1 MGFKIKNSLTGEF
14 EKLPILTLKGEKGE
28 TGGVEEYNKVD
39 YMGNKYETLKQ
50 TNDANVEYAVKTAIG
65 EFNYLD
71 YDGQHITA
79 TDTIAGQAKNAVI
92 EGQTLVNVDSYYTT
106 SDFWYSNVANL
117 TSDGYITL
125 NATGGWNNGFTK
137 KSNLVKPN
145 TKYLVICEIK
155 ENTLNGV
162 FTLLSQHENSS
173 VFTTE
178 FKRIQP
184 GQTGI
189 FKYVETTNA
198 AFDVEKTKISLRNY
212 LDANSTEGKVV
223 YRTMLIEYQE
233 GMENWDIPFFRG
245 MSSVKMPVLTT
256 TGKNLLN
263 PNLYPEHATGTC
275 EKHGIVA
282 TYNSDGSITFS
293 GTNNGTTISTFMTG
307 DIKPYLVDGKT
318 YIFNYSTQITNYD
331 GTKQWVKSFTVDKSK
346 QEYIS
351 PYIQFSLGE
360 VVSNVVYYPMLEE
373 GSTTT
378 SYEPYKSNILSTP
391 EDLELRGIGNIK
403 DKLNVA
409 TGELTQRIKEV
420 VLDGSDD
427 EVWSFGEMK
436 GDNYKFGFN
445 LKTDVY
451 GSGDRTPILSDKFA
465 VGNLQT
471 ELTQEQVMI
480 YNHTDYMELRL
491 TISPNKLTSNTGQAL
506 KDYLKANPFTI
517 QYALGTPTVKTVDL
531 SDNHVYS
538 YKDVTHYDC
547 SSAEGSLVPM
557 LSVKV
562 PTDVQATIA
571 QQRETIQTLNS
582 ENERLNQI
590 QEALKASMLD
600 SQVQLM
606 NLSWNTDFEVFTL
619 RESIAPKDFLLASRT
634 GSNIDKFSQAKFI
647 IENDCPDLEKLNSQ
661 IEYYFSKD
669 VFSQEQFEELT
680 DLISIVK
687 GENGCEY

>member
-50 TNDANVEYAVKTAIG
+50 ANDANVEYAVKTAIG

-79 TDTIAGQAKNAVI
+79 TDTIEGRSKSAI
-92 EGQTLVNVDSYYTT
+92 LSGQTLVNLVPKQIIEYTAS
-106 SDFWYSNVANL
+106 SDWDGFNVLVQNSKQ
-117 TSDGYITL
+117 SDNQWRTL
-125 NATGGWNNGFTK
+125 QD
-137 KSNLVKPN
+137 LKPN
-145 TKYLVICEIK
+145 TKYYISC
-155 ENTLNGV
+155 
-162 FTLLSQHENSS
+162 
-173 VFTTE
+173 
-178 FKRIQP
+178 
-184 GQTGI
+184 
-189 FKYVETTNA
+189 YVETFEDVNGRHYHLNNSNQNCIFADFMKVNGVGHYQWISRTKSELTDETFIALRCQNA
-198 AFDVEKTKISLRNY
+198 YARGKIKIR
-212 LDANSTEGKVV
+212 DI
-223 YRTMLIEYQE
+223 MIIEYQE
-233 GMENWDIPFFRG
+233 GMENWDIPYFEG
-245 MSSVKMPVLTT
+245 MTSVKAPVLTT
-256 TGKNLLN
+256 IGKNLLN
-263 PNLYPEHATGTC
+263 YHVCGTRLGATVKNITD
-275 EKHGIVA
+275 
-282 TYNSDGSITFS
+282 NSITFTAPQAWAGLS
-293 GTNNGTTISTFMTG
+293 
-307 DIKPYLVDGKT
+307 
-318 YIFNYSTQITNYD
+318 
-331 GTKQWVKSFTVDKSK
+331 WVCFLEPN
-346 QEYIS
+346 QEYTVSFKTDLTITQLKGYVRFPNTNENATGGS
-351 PYIQFSLGE
+351 HKFSFRTDSTGKIQFTIE
-360 VVSNVVYYPMLEE
+360 
-373 GSTTT
+373 STTASEADITVSDVQIEKGSAAT
-378 SYEPYKSNILSTP
+378 SYEPYKTNILTVN
-391 EDLELRGIGNIK
+391 EDVTLRGIG
-403 DKLNVA
+403 DVTDELDLL
-409 TGELTQRIKEV
+409 TGELTQRIGEV
-420 VLDGSDD
+420 ILDGS
-427 EVWSFGEMK
+427 EKW
-436 GDNYKFGFN
+436 
-445 LKTDVY
+445 Y
-451 GSGDRTPILSDKFA
+451 GS
-465 VGNLQT
+465 VGNFRVNIPNVKGYK
-471 ELTQEQVMI
+471 ELKWGQKSAICNLYPAFEGVE
-480 YNHTDYMELRL
+480 TDYYIISEWEGNQIRIHDIDTTLEELKSKL
-491 TISPNKLTSNTGQAL
+491 AKNPLHVIFISNEDS
-506 KDYLKANPFTI
+506 
-517 QYALGTPTVKTVDL
+517 VKTVDL

-538 YKDVTHYDC
+538 YKGTTHYDC
-547 SSAEGSLVPM
+547 SSAEGSLVPT